1 MIFVAIG
8 GFFGAIARYQI
19 GLWMTKLVG
28 NSFPWGTLVINVVG
42 SFLLGICFGIQPQ
55 QFLIFLFATGFL
67 GAFTTF
73 STFSYEAIQ
82 LFVTGK
88 PIRALLY
95 IVVSFSF
102 SVCATAGAYLFV
114 IS

>member
-42 SFLLGICFGIQPQ
+42 SFLLGICFGLQPQ
-55 QFLIFLFATGFL
+55 QSIRLLCAIGFL

-82 LFVTGK
+82 LFVSGK
-88 PIRALLY
+88 HIRALLY
-95 IVVSFSF
+95 IAVSFSC
-102 SVCATAGAYLFV
+102 SVCATAVAYLFV

>member
-28 NSFPWGTLVINVVG
+28 NQFPWGTLVINVVG
-42 SFLLGICFGIQPQ
+42 SALLGVCFGLQPQ
-55 QFLIFLFATGFL
+55 QFVLLLCAIVFL

-82 LFVTGK
+82 LFVSGK
-88 PIRALLY
+88 HIRALLY

-102 SVCATAGAYLFV
+102 SVCATAVAYLFV